1 MKWCNIEKNM
11 SSQEFISTNKDV
23 MNKNKILFVDDD
35 QRLCRLVKR
44 YVENHGY
51 DFVSAHNADDAHKT
65 LVDNEDISLILL
77 DIMLPDRDGLTL
89 AQEIRHQLTTPIIF
103 LTAKAEIDDKVS
115 GLEAGADDYITK
127 PFEAKELIA
136 RIQTVLR
143 RTQASQPSQIN
154 KTHANF
160 AGWSLNLISQQL
172 FSPDGDNIE
181 ITSTE
186 YRLLSALISRPN
198 VTIHREE
205 ILNILSGREWS
216 PLDRSADMAI
226 SKLRKKLTHD
236 SNKSTLI
243 RTIRNKGYQLTAEVE
258 FVEAH

>member
-1 MKWCNIEKNM
+1 M
-11 SSQEFISTNKDV
+11 NKD
-23 MNKNKILFVDDD
+23 KILFVDDD
-35 QRLCRLVKR
+35 LRLCRLVKR
-44 YVENHGY
+44 YLENHDY
-51 DFVSAHNADDAHKT
+51 DFVSANSADEAHKM
-65 LVDNEDISLILL
+65 LIDNEDISLILL

-89 AQEIRHQLTTPIIF
+89 ALEIRHQLNTPIIF

-127 PFEAKELIA
+127 PFEEKELIA
-136 RIQTVLR
+136 RIQSVLR
-143 RTQASQPSQIN
+143 RTQASQSPQTN

-172 FSPDGDNIE
+172 YSPDGISIE

-186 YRLLSALISRPN
+186 YRLLLALISRPN

-236 SNKSTLI
+236 SHKSALI
-243 RTIRNKGYQLTAEVE
+243 RTIRNKGYQLSAEVE
-258 FVEAH
+258 FVELH